1 VTFEVEFLPSH
12 RRFALEGNDTI
23 LEAALRAGLAP
34 NYGCSNGNCG
44 RCLAKVVS
52 GNTTRVRHHDYV
64 PTVTE
69 KAVGAVLMCAYT
81 ACCDLQLEVPEA
93 DSPDDIPI
101 QDIPARC
108 KKKYYPTDDI
118 AVVRVQ
124 TPRTQRLRFLSGQR
138 VILNVGGD
146 IQGEY
151 PIASCP
157 CDDRNLEFHIHRDDN
172 NAASRQI
179 HSTLSPGDRVDV
191 HGPTGGLRW
200 HTPNA
205 QPIVFA
211 TCDVGFAAIKSLIEY
226 AINIE
231 WNDPIT
237 LLCFGAPGAAHYM
250 DNLARSWNDVLDNFS
265 YHCRPLTV
273 DPRHAC
279 EKLHD
284 ELRSSVHNELLA
296 DTDLH
301 RADVY
306 ISAPRPTACALQ
318 KQFLANGVDA
328 TRLWT
333 DICS

>member
-1 VTFEVEFLPSH
+1 MTIEVKFVPSN
-12 RRFALEGNDTI
+12 RRFELQGNDTI
-23 LEAALRAGLAP
+23 LEAALRAGLSP

-44 RCLAKVVS
+44 RCLAKVVNGS
-52 GNTTRVRHHDYV
+52 TARVRHHDYV
-64 PTVTE
+64 PTAAE
-69 KAVGAVLMCAYT
+69 KAAGVVLMCAYT
-81 ACCDLQLEVPEA
+81 AHSDLQLEVLEA
-93 DSPDDIPI
+93 DSPDDIPV

-108 KKKYYPTDDI
+108 KKKHHPTDDI

-138 VILNVGGD
+138 VVLSLRGG

-157 CDDRNLEFHIHRDDN
+157 CDDRNLEFHVHRGDN
-172 NAASRQI
+172 NAASRHI
-179 HSTLSPGDRVDV
+179 HSRLSPGDHLHV
-191 HGPTGGLRW
+191 HGPTGGLSW

-205 QPIVFA
+205 QPVVFVS
-211 TCDVGFAAIKSLIEY
+211 CDVGFAAIKSLIEY

-231 WNDPIT
+231 WEGPMT

-265 YHCRPLTV
+265 YRSSLLTV

-279 EKLHD
+279 EKLD
-284 ELRSSVHNELLA
+284 EELRSSVHSELLA
-296 DTDLH
+296 DADLH
-301 RADVY
+301 HADVY
-306 ISAPRPTACALQ
+306 ISAPGPTACALQ
-318 KQFLANGVDA
+318 TQFLTHGIEA